1 MPVVRNNGNPRPL
14 FRTAPSSAFDQYL
27 LDIQKL
33 PMITD
38 PEEEKRLARRAQA
51 GDATAAERLVTANLR
66 FVISYVKKYQGHGL
80 ELSELVAIGNEG
92 LLKAVRKFDP
102 EHGVKFISYA
112 VWWVRQA
119 VLKALAEQ
127 TRSVRIPLNQN
138 SALIRMSRAESFLAQ
153 ELGREPTDHEVALA
167 LNDTVDNIRAARRM
181 TGAEVSLDAPVER
194 QDRAS
199 STFGERVAGTGHG
212 EIEEMTDSR
221 LRRRQGA
228 RALVELLDEADVIR
242 RRIVQ
247 DPSNDEPGAPDDQN
261 VGAPIGQL
269 LVGLN
274 LRGAADRA
282 RVRCF
287 AVPSWSHDAE
297 ARLAGEAVRKH
308 LPVPGLEDVQWK
320 RRAREKDHLEREE
333 REGVRGHGVR

>member
-1 MPVVRNNGNPRPL
+1 MERAKNLWCGKDRTFAPCSGDSYIGAVRESSPPNSRTVGVRAMARSNGGKAKAF
-14 FRTAPSSAFDQYL
+14 FRTNPSGAFDQYL
-27 LDIQKL
+27 QDIQKL
-33 PMITD
+33 PLIKD
-38 PEEEKRLARRAQA
+38 PAEERRLARRVQR
-51 GDATAAERLVTANLR
+51 GDEKAAERLVTANLR

-153 ELGREPTDHEVALA
+153 ELGREPTDHEVAVA

-212 EIEEMTDSR
+212 EIEELTDSR
-221 LRRRQGA
+221 LRR
-228 RALVELLDEADVIR
+228 EFI
-242 RRIVQ
+242 
-247 DPSNDEPGAPDDQN
+247 
-261 VGAPIGQL
+261 
-269 LVGLN
+269 
-274 LRGAADRA
+274 DRLFE
-282 RVRCF
+282 R
-287 AVPSWSHDAE
+287 
-297 ARLAGEAVRKH
+297 H
-308 LPVPGLEDVQWK
+308 LTP
-320 RRAREKDHLEREE
+320 
-333 REGVRGHGVR
+333 